1 MIEFILTA
9 VISFSIG
16 ALSISILWRREVK
29 QSDKDYKD
37 LAAQNQTLLK
47 KLAKASKNDK
57 RNPKTGRY
65 TK

>member
-1 MIEFILTA
+1 MIELILTA

-16 ALSISILWRREVK
+16 VLATSILWRREMRE
-29 QSDKDYKD
+29 SDKAYKD
-37 LAAQNQTLLK
+37 LVAQNQSLLK

-65 TK
+65 EK